1 MRNGRCRDAAARS
14 CIERAGACR
23 TMVHHRARCHNFTSM
38 KLRRT
43 RATLLLLA
51 GVCARDVA
59 SAAEPLPVERLVT
72 LAGKRLVVSA
82 GLRLEVR

>member
-1 MRNGRCRDAAARS
+1 MRNGRCCDAAARS

-23 TMVHHRARCHNFTSM
+23 TMVHHRVRCHNFTSM

-43 RATLLLLA
+43 RATRYSYSRLFVL
-51 GVCARDVA
+51 GDVA
-59 SAAEPLPVERLVT
+59 SAGEPLPVERL
-72 LAGKRLVVSA
+72 VSA